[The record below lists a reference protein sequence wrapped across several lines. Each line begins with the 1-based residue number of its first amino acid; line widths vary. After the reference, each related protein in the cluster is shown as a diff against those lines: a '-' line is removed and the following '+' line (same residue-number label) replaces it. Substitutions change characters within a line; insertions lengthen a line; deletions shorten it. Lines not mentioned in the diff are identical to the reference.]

1 MTQQA
6 VMDDSPGGN
15 APGLSKRNA
24 SQVAAASLVAALSNF
39 VLMFVGTRTLS
50 DAAGTEFLAFWSLLT
65 GLFGVISG
73 VQNETTRAVGAVAE
87 GRMRGVRAVW
97 PALIVG
103 GVVAVIVAALAPV
116 IAHRV
121 VPLSASTA
129 VPALVVIAVAYA
141 AYVTLVGS
149 FGGRG
154 WWPHYAGLLCAE
166 VGLRVALVMLVF
178 VAGASLGGYE
188 LACVGATAILLVY
201 LVASPRARQA
211 IASFADAGLA
221 AMVRKNAL
229 AVVSTTST
237 AILVTAYGAV
247 LKGFAHGADPLLL
260 GGLILAVSLT
270 RAPIMIPLTSFT
282 GVAIKLFLKRR
293 DAPFAAIAK
302 PFWALIALG
311 LVGGA
316 AAWFVG
322 PWFVGFF
329 NPGYQI
335 AGWVFAALT
344 FSSAFMAV
352 LTLLGTMVLALDAH
366 VVYSAGW
373 LVASAVALVI
383 LVTPI
388 GLALRVVLSLSVGP
402 MVGALVMVG
411 WLAVY
416 ARRSRPSENVSG

>member
-1 MTQQA
+1 MSRGDDVSIDPGQ
-6 VMDDSPGGN
+6 DSPG
-15 APGLSKRNA
+15 LTRRNA
-24 SQVAAASLVAALSNF
+24 SGVAIASLVAALSNF

-73 VQNETTRAVGAVAE
+73 VQNETTRTVGAVVQ
-87 GRMRGVRAVW
+87 GRPPGVRALW

-103 GVVAVIVAALAPV
+103 AGVAVVVAALSPV
-116 IAHRV
+116 IARRV

-129 VPALVVIAVAYA
+129 VPALIVIAVAYA
-141 AYVTLVGS
+141 AYVTLVGA

-154 WWPHYAGLLCAE
+154 WWSHYAGLLCAE
-166 VGLRVALVMLVF
+166 VGLRMALVVAVF
-178 VAGASLGGYE
+178 VAGASLAGYE
-188 LACVGATAILLVY
+188 LACVGATAVLVIY
-201 LVASPRARQA
+201 LVASPRARRA
-211 IASFADAGLA
+211 MASFADAGLG
-221 AMVRKNAL
+221 AMVRKHAL

-247 LKGFAHGADPLLL
+247 LKAFAHGVDPLLL

-282 GVAIKLFLKRR
+282 GVAIKLFLQRR
-293 DAPFAAIAK
+293 DAPFAAMAK
-302 PFWALIALG
+302 PFWALLALG
-311 LVGGA
+311 VVGGA

-344 FSSAFMAV
+344 FSSAFMAI

-366 VVYSAGW
+366 VVYSVGW
-373 LVASAVALVI
+373 LVASAIALVI
-383 LVTPI
+383 LATPI
-388 GLALRVVLSLSVGP
+388 ALATRVVLSLSCGP
-402 MVGALVMVG
+402 LVGAAVMVT
-411 WLAVY
+411 WLAGY
-416 ARRSRPSENVSG
+416 ARRQRVGREPR